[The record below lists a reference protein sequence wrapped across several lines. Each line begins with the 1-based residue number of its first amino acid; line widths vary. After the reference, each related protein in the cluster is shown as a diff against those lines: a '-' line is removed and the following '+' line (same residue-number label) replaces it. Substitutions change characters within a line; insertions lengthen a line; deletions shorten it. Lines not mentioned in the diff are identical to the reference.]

1 MENNCKIVQDLL
13 PTYIENLT
21 SEESTRFVEEH
32 LKNCAECKTVFD
44 NMKESIE
51 KDEIENT
58 EIIKKIKKYK
68 RKIKLI
74 KTIFILA
81 ILAFPLYFIGN
92 TAFKFYVI
100 KNAYE
105 RNTNYKNFE
114 SFTVEYYDEN
124 VERYE
129 NHYTTYY
136 KNNTMKKYYGDDPIE
151 FYDGEKHYLFDNE
164 NMTYWVKEENVNT
177 NLNIDISILEGMEN
191 IIKENGKISNW
202 EILKFVLFQNDLEII
217 ANSAFREKPYYL
229 VTCNGERI
237 YLDSDTFYAERLI
250 EKENK
255 NSKTYEK
262 SYEYRIR
269 TANVGWREIQL
280 PDLSKYT
287 LIEK

>member
-1 MENNCKIVQDLL
+1 MENKCKIVQDLL
-13 PTYIENLT
+13 PTYIESLT
-21 SEESTRFVEEH
+21 SDESTKFIEEH
-32 LKNCAECKTVFD
+32 LNSCNDCKKIYD
-44 NMKESIE
+44 NMKESLE
-51 KDEIENT
+51 KEDVENT

-68 RKIKLI
+68 RRIKLI

-81 ILAFPLYFIGN
+81 ILAFPVYFIGH

-100 KNAYE
+100 RNAYE

-129 NHYTTYY
+129 DHYTTYY
-136 KNNTMKKYYGDDPIE
+136 KNNIMKKYYGDDPVE
-151 FYDGEKHYLFDNE
+151 FYDGEKHYFFDNE

-177 NLNIDISILEGMEN
+177 SLNINISILDGMEN
-191 IIKENGKISNW
+191 IIKENGKISNF
-202 EILKFVLFQNDLEII
+202 EILKFVLFQTNLEII
-217 ANSAFREKPYYL
+217 PNSAFRQKPYYL
-229 VTCNGERI
+229 VACNGERL

-255 NSKTYEK
+255 EAPEK
-262 SYEYRIR
+262 AYEYRIR
-269 TANVGWREIQL
+269 TANVGWRELQI

-287 LIEK
+287 QIEK